1 VIKEGRSAMKFRK
14 TWLVGI
20 VVAVVIGIAALVLGG
35 GQPVQ
40 VVEAQQGT
48 FSQVVEETGYVQVV
62 EEQQIQATQ
71 AARVSQLLLEA
82 GDQVHNGQLLMIL
95 TNPELEAEIASV
107 QSQLAQVESQLEQAQ
122 LQLVSLQAQL
132 NQARNDMDR
141 KKALLDAGALSEAE
155 YQAAQLVLT
164 QTESQLAQQESGA
177 AALAKQVKDYQVM
190 LDTLFTKRA
199 ELEVKSSVDGIL
211 LDFLVKKGQVVT
223 PGMLLAQVGAGEEL
237 EVKIDLLSDEI
248 RQVQVGQKATISSP
262 VLGEKSL
269 RGQIRKIYPQAYERV
284 SALGV
289 IQRRVPVLVSLE
301 ETANLR
307 PGYEV
312 RVGIETVHKEDVTL
326 LPREAIRLMSDGEYQ
341 VMAVVDNRIVS
352 KPVKIGEKNQLSVE
366 IIEGIQPGE
375 MVVKDASL
383 VLKEGSRVKPV
394 W

>member
-1 VIKEGRSAMKFRK
+1 MKFRK

-211 LDFLVKKGQVVT
+211 LDLLVKKGQVVT

-289 IQRRVPVLVSLE
+289 IQRRVPVLISLE

>member
-1 VIKEGRSAMKFRK
+1 MKFRK

-211 LDFLVKKGQVVT
+211 LDLLVKKGQVVT

-301 ETANLR
+301 ETTNLR

>member
-1 VIKEGRSAMKFRK
+1 MKFRK

-95 TNPELEAEIASV
+95 TNLELEAEIASV

-211 LDFLVKKGQVVT
+211 LDLLVKKGQVVT

>member
-1 VIKEGRSAMKFRK
+1 MKFRK

-164 QTESQLAQQESGA
+164 QTESQLAQQESGGV
-177 AALAKQVKDYQVM
+177 ALAKQVKDYQVM

-211 LDFLVKKGQVVT
+211 LDLLVKKGQVVT

>member
-1 VIKEGRSAMKFRK
+1 MKFRK

-211 LDFLVKKGQVVT
+211 LDLLVKKGQVVT

-269 RGQIRKIYPQAYERV
+269 RGQVRKIYPQAYERV

>member
-1 VIKEGRSAMKFRK
+1 MKFRK

-211 LDFLVKKGQVVT
+211 LDLLVKKGQVVT

-269 RGQIRKIYPQAYERV
+269 RGQVRKIYPQAYERV

-289 IQRRVPVLVSLE
+289 IQRRVPVLISLE

>member
-1 VIKEGRSAMKFRK
+1 MKFRK

-211 LDFLVKKGQVVT
+211 LDLLVKKGQVVT

-269 RGQIRKIYPQAYERV
+269 RGQVRKIYPQAYERV

-289 IQRRVPVLVSLE
+289 IQRRVPVLISLE

-326 LPREAIRLMSDGEYQ
+326 LPREAIRLMNDGEYQ
-341 VMAVVDNRIVS
+341 VMTVVDNRIVS

>member
-1 VIKEGRSAMKFRK
+1 M
-14 TWLVGI
+14 
-20 VVAVVIGIAALVLGG
+20 
-35 GQPVQ
+35 
-40 VVEAQQGT
+40 
-48 FSQVVEETGYVQVV
+48 
-62 EEQQIQATQ
+62 
-71 AARVSQLLLEA
+71 
-82 GDQVHNGQLLMIL
+82 
-95 TNPELEAEIASV
+95 
-107 QSQLAQVESQLEQAQ
+107 
-122 LQLVSLQAQL
+122 
-132 NQARNDMDR
+132 
-141 KKALLDAGALSEAE
+141 
-155 YQAAQLVLT
+155 
-164 QTESQLAQQESGA
+164 
-177 AALAKQVKDYQVM
+177 
-190 LDTLFTKRA
+190 
-199 ELEVKSSVDGIL
+199 
-211 LDFLVKKGQVVT
+211 
-223 PGMLLAQVGAGEEL
+223 
-237 EVKIDLLSDEI
+237 
-248 RQVQVGQKATISSP
+248 
-262 VLGEKSL
+262 

>member
-1 VIKEGRSAMKFRK
+1 MKFRK

-95 TNPELEAEIASV
+95 INPELEAEIASV

-164 QTESQLAQQESGA
+164 QTESQLAQQESGGV
-177 AALAKQVKDYQVM
+177 ALAKQVKDYQVM

-211 LDFLVKKGQVVT
+211 LDLLVKKGQVVT

>member
-1 VIKEGRSAMKFRK
+1 MKFRK

-211 LDFLVKKGQVVT
+211 LDLLVKKGQVVT

>member
-1 VIKEGRSAMKFRK
+1 MKFRK

-211 LDFLVKKGQVVT
+211 LDLLVKKGQVVT

-289 IQRRVPVLVSLE
+289 IQRRVPVLISLE

-326 LPREAIRLMSDGEYQ
+326 LPREAIRLMNDGEYQ
-341 VMAVVDNRIVS
+341 VMTVVDNRIVS

>member
-1 VIKEGRSAMKFRK
+1 MKFRK

-211 LDFLVKKGQVVT
+211 LDLLVKKGQVVT

-326 LPREAIRLMSDGEYQ
+326 LPREAIRLMNDGEYQ
-341 VMAVVDNRIVS
+341 VMTVVDNRIVS

>member
-1 VIKEGRSAMKFRK
+1 MKFRK

-95 TNPELEAEIASV
+95 INPELEAEIASV

-211 LDFLVKKGQVVT
+211 LDLLVKKGQVVT

>member
-1 VIKEGRSAMKFRK
+1 M
-14 TWLVGI
+14 
-20 VVAVVIGIAALVLGG
+20 
-35 GQPVQ
+35 Q

-211 LDFLVKKGQVVT
+211 LDLLVKKGQVVT

>member
-1 VIKEGRSAMKFRK
+1 MKFRK

-211 LDFLVKKGQVVT
+211 LDLLVKKGQVVT

-301 ETANLR
+301 GTANLR

>member
-1 VIKEGRSAMKFRK
+1 MKFRK

-164 QTESQLAQQESGA
+164 QTESQLAQQESGGV
-177 AALAKQVKDYQVM
+177 ALAKQVKDYQVM

-211 LDFLVKKGQVVT
+211 LDLLVKKGQVVT

-289 IQRRVPVLVSLE
+289 IQRRVPVLISLE

>member
-1 VIKEGRSAMKFRK
+1 MKFRK

-211 LDFLVKKGQVVT
+211 LDLLVKKGQVVT

-326 LPREAIRLMSDGEYQ
+326 LTREAIRLMSDGEYQ